1 MSSDF
6 MIHCVTFP
14 ALMEW
19 FKKKRERDRK
29 KDKREQ
35 STRLSMKR
43 FDKRLNSH
51 GRHCGCVQHSARTHK
66 NKYKYLVLPLPDVQD
81 YDFFFFD
88 VHTYSQYRKSNKGD
102 CNIYIDIDI
111 CSSTDML
118 NFLTKQAHP
127 IYL

>member
-1 MSSDF
+1 M
-6 MIHCVTFP
+6 
-14 ALMEW
+14 
-19 FKKKRERDRK
+19 
-29 KDKREQ
+29 
-35 STRLSMKR
+35 SMKR

-81 YDFFFFD
+81 YDFFFLMYTLI
-88 VHTYSQYRKSNKGD
+88 VSTVSQIRV
-102 CNIYIDIDI
+102 IAILYIDIDI